1 MSDEAAILADAIA
14 AMARSDAPYQEM
26 RRQARARREQ
36 SWERL
41 LARAENA
48 EGQRD
53 ILLKAAQG
61 MYELHKDGVSH
72 QLQLYQR
79 EAALKALRDA
89 IAAATGEVG

>member
-53 ILLKAAQG
+53 VLLAAAQG
-61 MYELHKDGVSH
+61 IERWFGQMEPASA
-72 QLQLYQR
+72 R
-79 EAALKALRDA
+79 RALAALRDA
-89 IAAATGEVG
+89 IAAATSEE